1 MQALPGRAAAT
12 NRFPD
17 VSGERGGSVNASL
30 NLKSVFLAAAVL
42 VATTGFA
49 ASKGSVELQHP
60 TSVGG
65 KTLPSGSYKV
75 QWEGAGDQVDLKFYQ
90 GKNVVASTSARLV
103 TIERPLA
110 SDAVLVSPNSDGSVS
125 LARINFS
132 GKKYALE
139 ISGEGGASGAAGT
152 AR

>member
-1 MQALPGRAAAT
+1 
-12 NRFPD
+12 
-17 VSGERGGSVNASL
+17 VNASL
-30 NLKSVFLAAAVL
+30 NLKSVFLAAVVL
-42 VATTGFA
+42 AATTGFA
-49 ASKGSVELQHP
+49 ASKGSVELHHP
-60 TSVGG
+60 TSIGG

-90 GKNVVASTSARLV
+90 GKNVVASTSARLM

-125 LARINFS
+125 LARINFG

-139 ISGEGGASGAAGT
+139 INGAGGASGAAGA